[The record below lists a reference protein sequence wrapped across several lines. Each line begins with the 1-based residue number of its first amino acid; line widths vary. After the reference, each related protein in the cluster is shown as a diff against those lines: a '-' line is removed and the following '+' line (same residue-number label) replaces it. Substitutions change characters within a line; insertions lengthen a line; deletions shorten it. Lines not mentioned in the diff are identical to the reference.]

1 MRSSICIEDLIMQR
15 ISNQRLLKT
24 ESVSSL
30 QSLLDEIWK
39 LTLLRASSRSE
50 NSPSLPFSI
59 FKDSAPL
66 NPIGK
71 SSWLTV
77 ETRWTCTT
85 PSFMCMKLVALVSSR
100 SNNVISK
107 LWPRLRQC
115 NGCLSLCSAD
125 SIYFL
130 GPMIIIWFTPL
141 YKMIFAWNGFLW
153 RRVGEV
159 IHPLAGHLYGSCWIS
174 VNLLTEYDHIWLFW
188 CIYNPPVRLVI
199 FRFSLLLGLF

>member
-1 MRSSICIEDLIMQR
+1 MRNSICIDDLIMHN
-15 ISNQRLLKT
+15 IKSQRLLKT
-24 ESVSSL
+24 ESVSLLQPSL
-30 QSLLDEIWK
+30 GEIWNF
-39 LTLLRASSRSE
+39 TLFKASSRSE
-50 NSPSLPFSI
+50 YSPSLIFSI
-59 FKDSAPL
+59 FIDSAPI

-71 SSWLTV
+71 SSWLAV
-77 ETRWTCTT
+77 ETRWTSTN
-85 PSFMCMKLVALVSSR
+85 PFFMCMKLVALVSSR

-141 YKMIFAWNGFLW
+141 YKMIFAWNGFLL